1 MREALNVSKC
11 AGLVRVF
18 ALDRRLIDRV
28 VVDDLVL
35 LFFAN
40 QFAQKAS
47 FLSSLIR
54 TQWQLLF
61 P

>member
-35 LFFAN
+35 LF
-40 QFAQKAS
+40 
-47 FLSSLIR
+47 SLINLR
-54 TQWQLLF
+54 KRLHF
-61 P
+61 